1 MLFHYIT
8 LVYVCACVFVY
19 VCPYVCVHACV
30 RMCVFHLLVWIRVV
44 VESYSTVIC
53 DFRQILIIKLLKTN
67 VMGRP
72 GRKGGRTLKVH
83 TDSRHTTPTIIN
95 WLKLI
100 IRSRDSRDTHTFVTH
115 THQFVISPPVLMYLT
130 PPPFKGEHLSD
141 SCPHRLLR
149 PWGSLLWDMACHCLS
164 VTVCLGLCLIHQTH
178 KTQELTQEPLCSLN
192 RQRSSALFSI
202 FSGPQFTD
210 ITVLKWLHH
219 PVFLVSIKHLY
230 ICGPLVPTEAQ
241 LSTQPSTPLVRDCVR
256 LRGKCCIAGFLVR
269 TGQSRQGLVQ
279 MYTEPLWSRVGQKI
293 HRG

>member
-115 THQFVISPPVLMYLT
+115 TPVWDFTPSPHVP
-130 PPPFKGEHLSD
+130 D
-141 SCPHRLLR
+141 
-149 PWGSLLWDMACHCLS
+149 
-164 VTVCLGLCLIHQTH
+164 
-178 KTQELTQEPLCSLN
+178 
-192 RQRSSALFSI
+192 RSSL
-202 FSGPQFTD
+202 Q
-210 ITVLKWLHH
+210 
-219 PVFLVSIKHLY
+219 
-230 ICGPLVPTEAQ
+230 
-241 LSTQPSTPLVRDCVR
+241 
-256 LRGKCCIAGFLVR
+256 RGASL
-269 TGQSRQGLVQ
+269 
-279 MYTEPLWSRVGQKI
+279 
-293 HRG
+293 